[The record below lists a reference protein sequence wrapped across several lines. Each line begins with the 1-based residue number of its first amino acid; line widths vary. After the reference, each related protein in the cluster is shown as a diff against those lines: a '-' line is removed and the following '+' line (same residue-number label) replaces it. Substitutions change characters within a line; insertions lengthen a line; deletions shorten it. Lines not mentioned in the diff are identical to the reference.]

1 MPKFLCSIYKDR
13 PKVCQEYPWNN
24 GNNIF
29 KDCIFFD
36 KESKSI
42 RSMKDQLLISTE
54 EEISDYCIECG
65 KCCHFQGVK
74 CSMLL
79 IKKDNI
85 TIDFQGEKTYK
96 DLD

>member
-1 MPKFLCSIYKDR
+1 MPKFVCSIYNDR
-13 PKVCQEYPWNN
+13 PKVCQSYPWND
-24 GNNIF
+24 GNDIF
-29 KDCIFFD
+29 QDCIFFD
-36 KESKSI
+36 KDTKNI
-42 RSMKDQLLISTE
+42 RSKEDQLLVSTE
-54 EEISDYCIECG
+54 KEISDYCVSCG

-79 IKKDNI
+79 VKKDNI